1 MGGFGTGL
9 SMMPPNI
16 VAMNSVPT
24 PKVSQATALS
34 QVLRQLA
41 AAAGIAVLAAVFA
54 GLRPVG
60 DLSSPENVGAAVD
73 AYDTLFLI
81 SFVILVV
88 ACLLAF
94 RLPARREALA
104 LQAERRRERNFLRE
118 IGELDLG
125 TESGFATE
133 VL

>member
-1 MGGFGTGL
+1 
-9 SMMPPNI
+9 MMPPNI

-34 QVLRQLA
+34 QVMRQLA
-41 AAAGIAVLAAVFA
+41 AASGVAVLAAVFA
-54 GLRPVG
+54 SLRPAG
-60 DLSSPENVGAAVD
+60 NISSPANVSATVD
-73 AYDTLFLI
+73 AYDTIFLI
-81 SFVILVV
+81 AFVLLVI
-88 ACLLAF
+88 ACLLAL

-125 TESGFATE
+125 TESGLVTE